1 MSHKNATVHEKKIT
15 YLHQENKG
23 GYFSHWAR
31 LIFGD
36 MAAKWPGKINFN
48 FDLEATH
55 QCSS

>member
-55 QCSS
+55 